1 MTQQMYT
8 IREAAKKLN
17 VEAHALRFWEEE
29 LELHIERNAQ
39 GRRIYSQEDIET
51 FEEIM
56 ACKEEGMQLKEIR
69 QKLHRSDIYIPKDL
83 ELKNKTAGS
92 HIIMYHPKEV
102 GKQQETVQSLDEQTQ
117 KSMRLQELLKQ
128 FISESIRE
136 NNAEIIQ
143 ALKEGLIK
151 ELDYQFRLQ
160 EEREEEREK
169 ERTEKE
175 DAHFKQLDENLR
187 SAMEKR
193 GKKRRLFGR

>member
-1 MTQQMYT
+1 MTQQMYS

-92 HIIMYHPKEV
+92 HIIMYHPKEAER
-102 GKQQETVQSLDEQTQ
+102 QETAEQTSDERVE
-117 KSMRLQELLKQ
+117 KSKRLQELLRQ
-128 FISESIRE
+128 FIADSIRE

-169 ERTEKE
+169 ERIEKE
-175 DAHFKQLDENLR
+175 DAHFRQLDENLR